1 MTFTWKE
8 LQKNILIGKMKDVV
22 QKAWITD
29 KFILKSS
36 GLFISGSRVSIDY

>member
-29 KFILKSS
+29 KFKV
-36 GLFISGSRVSIDY
+36 GCLFLAVE